1 MTSNH
6 SSNKQRGSLL
16 IVALGSLLVV
26 GTFAAGLNVLI
37 VPDAGNSNKKLLVTR
52 DTIFADSAFLF
63 VRDKLEEPPE
73 SVEPVEPVELND
85 DGLLLDDGTREESPT
100 RAQLRE
106 ALSKAETEDVR
117 IRVRDVYTYI
127 FAEQKLED
135 DRRFDDE
142 GGLLDEDREDL
153 LDPDP
158 DPEDIVD
165 ALSSDDREDVDE
177 RIQNLLDRRLPIPD

>member
-1 MTSNH
+1 MTPKY
-6 SSNKQRGSLL
+6 SSDKQRGSLL
-16 IVALGSLLVV
+16 IVALGSLMVV
-26 GTFAAGLNVLI
+26 GTVAAGLNVLI
-37 VPDAGNSNKKLLVTR
+37 VQDAGNSNNKLLVTR

-63 VRDKLEEPPE
+63 ARDKIDDLGKLGEDG
-73 SVEPVEPVELND
+73 ELLRA
-85 DGLLLDDGTREESPT
+85 DGSTRYENPT

-106 ALSKAETEDVR
+106 ALSKPETEDVR